1 MMQLD
6 IRSLYLLLLLVL
18 SLALVGC
25 ARVSRGKSHDAYAP
39 IEPIVY
45 PTVEESP
52 PTGGLFAPKRKLTL
66 FADVRALEGG

>member
-1 MMQLD
+1 MQLD

-25 ARVSRGKSHDAYAP
+25 AGVEGKSHDAYAP

-45 PTVEESP
+45 PTMARLNTSSNN
-52 PTGGLFAPKRKLTL
+52 K
-66 FADVRALEGG
+66 

>member
-25 ARVSRGKSHDAYAP
+25 GGVESKSHDAYAP
-39 IEPIVY
+39 IEPDCVSHRGRVAANGRFISH
-45 PTVEESP
+45 PN
-52 PTGGLFAPKRKLTL
+52 AN
-66 FADVRALEGG
+66 